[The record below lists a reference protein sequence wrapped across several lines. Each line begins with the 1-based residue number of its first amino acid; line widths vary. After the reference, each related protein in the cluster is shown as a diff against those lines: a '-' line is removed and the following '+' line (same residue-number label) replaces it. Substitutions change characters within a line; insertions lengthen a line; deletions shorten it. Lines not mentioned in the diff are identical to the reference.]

1 MTKSSNLTAIMLVQQ
16 LEEKYWLFSDYK
28 TAIQQ
33 ARDGNCQPLLE
44 AVVKHLEVENIKVDE

>member
-33 ARDGNCQPLLE
+33 STTT
-44 AVVKHLEVENIKVDE
+44 